1 MPLTYRGDRSGEGTG
16 LQVPN
21 EPSRDEMNDPVS
33 VGITRHVRIGQVEA
47 FEMWLGEIKT
57 VVSGFDGY
65 AGMNVVRPSGSDSPT
80 YVMILRFDSYH
91 QYNAWH
97 QSPARAEIVERST
110 AMTTGDT
117 SFEEA
122 HGLDAWFT
130 PPTRQVRHPARYKT
144 AILTVV
150 GLYPL
155 ILMVGALVATATGFP
170 VYLGTLVTVAIV
182 AAIATYWVM
191 PWITRVAR
199 HWLFP

>member
-1 MPLTYRGDRSGEGTG
+1 MSIERNTGETID
-16 LQVPN
+16 Q
-21 EPSRDEMNDPVS
+21 VS
-33 VGITRHVRIGQVEA
+33 VGITRHVRSGQVEA
-47 FEMWLGEIKT
+47 FEAWLGEIQT

-65 AGMNVVRPSGSDSPT
+65 AGMNVVRPSGSDSRT
-80 YVMILRFDSYH
+80 YVMILRFDSYQ

-97 QSPARAEIVERST
+97 QSQARDEIVERST
-110 AMTTGDT
+110 AMTTGDP

-130 PPTRQVRHPARYKT
+130 PPTPMVHHPARYKT
-144 AILTVV
+144 ATLTVV

-155 ILMVGALVATATGFP
+155 ILLVGALVAATTGLP
-170 VYLGTLVTVAIV
+170 VPLGTLVTVTIV

-199 HWLFP
+199 HWLFPQP